1 MPLVRE
7 KICFFIN
14 ENEFG
19 ENREVQQHVI
29 CIWAADCNIQIM
41 RKERQNV
48 PPMKQCGFNVHF

>member
-41 RKERQNV
+41 RKER
-48 PPMKQCGFNVHF
+48 